1 MQIYINN
8 LSFAYGLK
16 TIIKNLSLTLN
27 QGDYLVIKGK
37 NGTGKSTLIKC
48 LLGINEVKSDSI
60 FYDQEDIT
68 LFRDWTSFGY
78 VSQSFDGFNYEFP
91 ITVSELLSV
100 SSAKGVT
107 EEHRLKLLDQMKIFD
122 IQNQNINSLSG
133 GQLQRVFIVRSMLNS
148 PKVLILD
155 EPTASIDKQN
165 KTFFYETIEALNQ
178 QGITII
184 LITHS
189 DDIQHLNYTHVLNMY
204 NDTTS
209 VFSVRKAQ
217 DEGKGDVK

>member
-8 LSFAYGLK
+8 LTFAYGIK
-16 TIIKNLSLTLN
+16 TVIKNLSLTLN

-37 NGTGKSTLIKC
+37 NGSGKSTLVKC
-48 LLGINEVKSDSI
+48 LLGINEVKPASI
-60 FYDQEDIT
+60 FYDENDIT
-68 LFRDWTSFGY
+68 TFKNWTKFGY

-100 SSAKGVT
+100 SSSKNVSAQD
-107 EEHRLKLLDQMKIFD
+107 RLKLLDQMKIFN

-133 GQLQRVFIVRSMLNS
+133 GQLQRVFIVRAMLNK
-148 PKVLILD
+148 PEVLILD

-165 KTFFYETIEALNQ
+165 KTFFYETIEELNK

-189 DDIQHLNYTHVLNMY
+189 DGIEHLNYTHELNMY
-204 NDTTS
+204 GDSTNE
-209 VFSVRKAQ
+209 FSTRKLSTEGG
-217 DEGKGDVK
+217 DE